1 MDLEKA
7 MKNPASTF
15 GTPEA
20 LADSS
25 ALTAEQKRAVLL
37 QWKDQLQQLQAA
49 DEEGMTRSEAGPGA
63 VSDLLRRVTSTL
75 SDMDAGRAGSS
86 ARGTISGRQR

>member
-20 LADSS
+20 LFESGQLS
-25 ALTAEQKRAVLL
+25 AEQKRAVLL
-37 QWKDQLQQLQAA
+37 QWQDHLEQLQAA
-49 DEEGMTRSEAGPGA
+49 DEEGMQTDETASGTG
-63 VSDLLRRVTSTL
+63 DLLARVSRVL
-75 SDMDAGRAGSS
+75 SRLPAGVNPPSKG
-86 ARGTISGRQR
+86 